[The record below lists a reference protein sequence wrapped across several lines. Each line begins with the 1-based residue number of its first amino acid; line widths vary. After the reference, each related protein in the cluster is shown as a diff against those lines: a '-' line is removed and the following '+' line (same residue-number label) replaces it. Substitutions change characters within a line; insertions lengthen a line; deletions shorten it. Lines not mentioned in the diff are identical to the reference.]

1 MKLDELKV
9 NEMKKIVGGNY
20 SSQVINAITNV
31 IEFIYNLGRELGS
44 GIRRLVSDEYCPT
57 R

>member
-20 SSQVINAITNV
+20 SSPVINAITNV